1 MQESAIYQ
9 EIYHAGE
16 LRGELRGELK
26 GELKGKL
33 KGELETQMKITL
45 NLLKKG
51 FSINEIVEI
60 TGLSSDLV
68 EGLTQNNQNNN

>member
-16 LRGELRGELK
+16 LK

-33 KGELETQMKITL
+33 NLVPIMKLIYFL
-45 NLLKKG
+45 P
-51 FSINEIVEI
+51 F
-60 TGLSSDLV
+60 LV
-68 EGLTQNNQNNN
+68 L

>member
-16 LRGELRGELK
+16 LK

-33 KGELETQMKITL
+33 TGKFETQVEIAL
-45 NLLKKG
+45 NLLKRG
-51 FSINEIVEI
+51 LTIPEIVEI
-60 TGLSSDLV
+60 TGLPLDSVQD
-68 EGLTQNNQNNN
+68 LTQNHQNN